1 MKSIRID
8 FIQDKR
14 WRWIWITCLLFG
26 TVLSGVTVWQWQ
38 KSDRAIRETE
48 SRLQIV
54 RQKLSQL
61 SAPKESPLNPRQ
73 GSAEQAAKLLQQD
86 LNKVF
91 ATIENLKE
99 PGTRLRNLSLDG
111 SSGALRLEYEIDSVG
126 KAASLTTI
134 LNAGY
139 DTRPWQLESVSTAA
153 SNPMGFGSAL
163 THRGIWSVQLDK
175 L

>member
-1 MKSIRID
+1 MKSIQID

-14 WRWIWITCLLFG
+14 WRWIWIACLLSG
-26 TVLSGVTVWQWQ
+26 VLLSGVTVWQWQ
-38 KSDRAIRETE
+38 KSDRAIRETG
-48 SRLQIV
+48 SRIEGV

-61 SAPKESPLNPRQ
+61 NAPKESLPNPRH

-111 SSGALRLEYEIDSVG
+111 ASGALRLEFEIDSVG
-126 KAASLTTI
+126 KAASLTAL
-134 LNAGY
+134 LNTGY
-139 DTRPWQLESVSTAA
+139 DNRPWQLESVSTAT

-163 THRGIWSVQLDK
+163 NHRGIWSVQLDK